1 MKVCG
6 GDSHCSAED
15 DGLVENTMRN
25 DEWLERETVKWLPL
39 IESGTDERENG
50 RGEFELGSITEE
62 MVRDLVSR
70 EIAPE

>member
-1 MKVCG
+1 
-6 GDSHCSAED
+6 
-15 DGLVENTMRN
+15 MRN

-39 IESGTDERENG
+39 IESGRDERENG